1 MSRQGR
7 HDWSAGPTETQG
19 AVASGVHNA
28 LSRSQVGAMGLLRD
42 EERFLLSATLTTIPT
57 ELAIEWIGQ
66 QLAPELLQNGANDV
80 RISIFGADG
89 KFPRRS
95 DILNLQFCGR
105 SDAQSVASLFKTSD
119 LCCPTENDYGVKFK
133 AAEALSY
140 GDPDYLRLAKR
151 CLGSPPSVI
160 FRSSILTGR
169 QMPQRCSAS

>member
-1 MSRQGR
+1 MK
-7 HDWSAGPTETQG
+7 
-19 AVASGVHNA
+19 V
-28 LSRSQVGAMGLLRD
+28 
-42 EERFLLSATLTTIPT
+42 
-57 ELAIEWIGQ
+57 
-66 QLAPELLQNGANDV
+66 
-80 RISIFGADG
+80 

-119 LCCPTENDYGVKFK
+119 VMLCPLENDYGVKFK

-151 CLGSPPSVI
+151 CLGFPPPSVI